1 MSLKGRVA
9 QREYQNGLIWLLIDY
24 FARFLRE
31 GHDKPH
37 AARAETVER
46 LPQDGRG
53 WRPPA
58 PTPLSRGHAWPAETT
73 AATWFKRCAT
83 AGAFA

>member
-24 FARFLRE
+24 FVRFLRE

-37 AARAETVER
+37 AARDRAETVER

-53 WRPPA
+53 
-58 PTPLSRGHAWPAETT
+58 
-73 AATWFKRCAT
+73 
-83 AGAFA
+83 